1 MKLSSKILLPTI
13 SILLITGMVG
23 LLVARSL
30 INHIAEEENQRIIR
44 SAETTVASTIATIH
58 ENLNQISEK
67 ALSQAALMG
76 SFPEV
81 IDAYKEALSGNID
94 DEADPTVQRARESL
108 REAVQFSREK
118 YVADVGK
125 DNFKL
130 HYHLPNYRS
139 FLRTWRDK
147 QIKRDGIW
155 YDVSDDLSS
164 FRESVIE
171 VNNTRK
177 PQKGIEI
184 GSGGFVIRGLAAIKD
199 KAGKHLG
206 SSEVLYDFKELMKM
220 IEGQQN
226 FKFVVYMNEEKLEIA
241 HAMQDPS
248 QNPIFGNKYVFAA
261 STGGD
266 IDLNSI
272 PISLL
277 EAGSKAQSSIKEGSN
292 YLTAFPI
299 TNFKGKQVGIFLCI
313 QDLSQNIHAGSK
325 THKTSNLLNDL
336 FKKAAIFVTVF
347 MGLMI
352 GIIYWLVFHY
362 VSQPLSEIVGLTQD
376 LAKGDLSK
384 ELYYQGKDEVGEMSL
399 MLNQAL
405 VNLSNML
412 QQNINSAD
420 SISQAVTSQAAS
432 LQETTASLEEIN
444 SKAQQTKEKCHQA
457 SQLMDSTT
465 NCVSKSH
472 RHIKQITEAMDEIS
486 TSSRETSKIIKTINE
501 IAFQTNILA
510 LNAAVEAARAGEAGA
525 GFAIVAEEVRNLA
538 MRSTEAANFTSQQLQ
553 DIIKKI
559 DGGTKLVSE
568 TQQSFEAVTY
578 NIQDVSNILNEILDV
593 SQEEASGV
601 DQINR
606 AISEI
611 DTYTQKTAQNAQEL
625 SLSMGQFKVHQN
637 DPLKLY

>member
-1 MKLSSKILLPTI
+1 MKLSSKILLPTV
-13 SILLITGMVG
+13 SILFVAGMVS

-30 INHIAEEENQRIIR
+30 INQIAEEENQRIIR

-58 ENLNQISEK
+58 EDLNQISEK

-94 DEADPTVQRARESL
+94 DEADATVQKARESL
-108 REAVQFSREK
+108 RAAVKFSREK
-118 YVADVGK
+118 YVSDVGK

-147 QIKRDGIW
+147 QIKREGVW

-171 VNNTRK
+171 VNNTQK
-177 PQKGIEI
+177 PKLGIET
-184 GSGGFVIRGLAAIKD
+184 GSGGFVIRGLAPVID
-199 KAGKHLG
+199 ESGTHLG
-206 SSEVLYDFKELMKM
+206 SCEVLYDFIELLTML
-220 IEGQQN
+220 EGQQN
-226 FKFVVYMNEEKLEIA
+226 FKFVVYMNVEKLQIA
-241 HAMQDPS
+241 HAMQDPAK
-248 QNPIFGNKYVFAA
+248 NPIFGDKYVFAA
-261 STGGD
+261 STGGE
-266 IDLNSI
+266 IDLNNI

-313 QDLSQNIHAGSK
+313 QDLSQNIHAGNG

-336 FKKAAIFVTVF
+336 FKKAAILVTVF
-347 MGLMI
+347 MALMI
-352 GIIYWLVFHY
+352 GIIYWLVLHY

-376 LAKGDLSK
+376 LAKGDFSK
-384 ELYYQGKDEVGEMSL
+384 ELDYQGKDEVGEMSL

-405 VNLSNML
+405 ANLSTML

-420 SISQAVTSQAAS
+420 NISQAVTSQAAS
-432 LQETTASLEEIN
+432 LEETTASLEEIN
-444 SKAQQTKEKCHQA
+444 SKAQQTKEKCHEA

-465 NCVSKSH
+465 HCVSKSH
-472 RHIKQITEAMDEIS
+472 RQIEQITEAMDEIS
-486 TSSRETSKIIKTINE
+486 TSSQETSKIIKTINE

-559 DGGTKLVSE
+559 DGGAKMVSE
-568 TQQSFEAVTY
+568 TQQSFEAVTHD
-578 NIQDVSNILNEILDV
+578 IQDVSNILNVIQNLSE
-593 SQEEASGV
+593 EEATGV

-606 AISEI
+606 AISEM

-625 SLSMGQFKVHQN
+625 SMSMGQFKVHKN
-637 DPLKLY
+637 DQLKLS